1 MLLLHEVPKK
11 VSTLFIDDS
20 LVWKSVILWM
30 LLRMIFMGSGIILF
44 VQISSQYI
52 KHKSYLVTFPYS
64 TWQKRDVRMHTAQ
77 MLKGTGTILSG

>member
-1 MLLLHEVPKK
+1 
-11 VSTLFIDDS
+11 
-20 LVWKSVILWM
+20 
-30 LLRMIFMGSGIILF
+30 MGSGIILF